1 MYNKR
6 EATIIA
12 TGFSTVSATFMIIV
26 AKTLGL
32 MPHWNL
38 YFWITLV
45 ITFVVTAITAW
56 LPPITNEST
65 EYYNGQ
71 EGEQEVAIGG
81 KTKLKT
87 AYAEAMKQNALTPS
101 LVKNVWDNFKD
112 GLEMTVGILPSILS
126 IGFLG
131 LIVANYT
138 PFIDWLGYIF
148 YPFIYI
154 FQLLIRLYFAKA
166 SAISIVKCYYHLC

>member
-1 MYNKR
+1 
-6 EATIIA
+6 
-12 TGFSTVSATFMIIV
+12 
-26 AKTLGL
+26 

-71 EGEQEVAIGG
+71 EGEQEVAIEGSR
-81 KTKLKT
+81 LKT

-112 GLEMTVGILPSILS
+112 GLEMTVGILPSILW

-131 LIVANYT
+131 LIVANYHHSLLA
-138 PFIDWLGYIF
+138 WLYILS
-148 YPFIYI
+148 IY
-154 FQLLIRLYFAKA
+154 LYFPN
-166 SAISIVKCYYHLC
+166 C

>member
-1 MYNKR
+1 M
-6 EATIIA
+6 
-12 TGFSTVSATFMIIV
+12 
-26 AKTLGL
+26 
-32 MPHWNL
+32 
-38 YFWITLV
+38 
-45 ITFVVTAITAW
+45 TAITAW

-71 EGEQEVAIGG
+71 EGEQEVAIEGSR
-81 KTKLKT
+81 LKT

-154 FQLLIRLYFAKA
+154 FPIALSGRTCKSVSDFYCRNVSAPFLSVTKA
-166 SAISIVKCYYHLC
+166 R